1 MGGYG
6 RREQCLY
13 SDVDLLFLFQNRIPA
28 EAEALIREIIYP
40 LWDIGLDIGH
50 ATRTLKDCIN
60 LAGTDFEVLTSLL
73 DARFICGMSLL
84 YSDMTEQIQKKVILR
99 QSNKITSWLVETN
112 QQRHQHFGDATYLLE
127 PNIKE
132 GQGGLRD
139 YHTMLWL
146 SQIRFNLKHPKDLEY
161 YGCLSHDEFEALS
174 KSLSFIWDIRSRL
187 HHLIGRKYDQLHFE
201 YQPRLAES
209 LKYKEDNGQKPVEQF
224 LGELHGQMDFIKQ
237 EHQMFLYELGAAKKW
252 FNIKKKFPRETQ
264 IHGLEVEKDMLTFSA
279 PEDILK
285 SPELLIKIFQE
296 SVRLKIPLNIEAK
309 RLVKE
314 FSYIINDNFRTSHS
328 VVKIF
333 EYILLSP
340 APTFNVLNEMLNT
353 GFLVRFIP
361 EFKGIINRIEYD
373 EYHVFPVDK
382 HSLRTVRTIK
392 QFGTPDDP
400 LKDTLYGN
408 LYKEMPKKKPLLW
421 AALLHDIG
429 KGESTGENHAG
440 KGAEI
445 AESILTQKGL
455 NTNDIE
461 TVSFLIREHLFLVN
475 TATRRDIND
484 EETAIFCAGKIQDIN
499 RLKMLYLLTVADF
512 IATGPKAWN
521 EWVSVLLRDLFFKVL
536 KILEKGDLA
545 SHEAVESVKNKK
557 EICRKALQPLVGNEG
572 ESLLDDMAPRY
583 LLYTPAEDIS
593 AHVRLYQQLIG
604 NADSTSLR
612 LEPATSDFVWS
623 ISKDEDSNTREIT
636 ICAKDSPGFFSKI
649 AGVFTLNSIHIL
661 EAQIYTWNN
670 GISLDVFRVKPPPD
684 QLLENEKWAKAE
696 KDLCGVL
703 TGKTDLKKALS
714 ERTRNYASFKPRT
727 LEEPNKV
734 VIDNE
739 TSGFFTIIEVFT
751 YDYPGL
757 LFKITDVLFKCNL
770 NIYFSQIATKADQV
784 VDVFYVRDF
793 DGQKTDSP
801 EQIEFIKAAITEV
814 LPEV

>member
-1 MGGYG
+1 M
-6 RREQCLY
+6 E
-13 SDVDLLFLFQNRIPA
+13 
-28 EAEALIREIIYP
+28 
-40 LWDIGLDIGH
+40 
-50 ATRTLKDCIN
+50 
-60 LAGTDFEVLTSLL
+60 
-73 DARFICGMSLL
+73 
-84 YSDMTEQIQKKVILR
+84 
-99 QSNKITSWLVETN
+99 
-112 QQRHQHFGDATYLLE
+112 
-127 PNIKE
+127 
-132 GQGGLRD
+132 
-139 YHTMLWL
+139 
-146 SQIRFNLKHPKDLEY
+146 
-161 YGCLSHDEFEALS
+161 
-174 KSLSFIWDIRSRL
+174 
-187 HHLIGRKYDQLHFE
+187 
-201 YQPRLAES
+201 
-209 LKYKEDNGQKPVEQF
+209 
-224 LGELHGQMDFIKQ
+224 FIKQ
-237 EHQMFLYELGAAKKW
+237 KHQMFLYELGAAKKW

-264 IHGLEVEKDMLTFSA
+264 IDGLEVEKDMLTFSA
-279 PEDILK
+279 PEEILK

-309 RLVKE
+309 RLVRE
-314 FSYIINDNFRTSHS
+314 FSYLIDENFRNSRS

-353 GFLVRFIP
+353 GFLVKFIP
-361 EFKGIINRIEYD
+361 EFKRIINRIEYD

-392 QFGTPDDP
+392 QFGTEDDP

-408 LYKEMPKKKPLLW
+408 LYKEMSKKRLLLW

-429 KGESTGENHAG
+429 KGESTGENHAR

-461 TVSFLIREHLFLVN
+461 TVSFLIQEHLFLIH

-521 EWVSVLLRDLFFKVL
+521 EWVSVLLRDLFFKIL

-545 SHEAVESVKNKK
+545 SYEAVESVKNKK
-557 EICRKALQPLVGNEG
+557 EICRKALQPFIQVSDVNQL

-583 LLYTPAEDIS
+583 LLYTPADDIT
-593 AHVRLYQQLIG
+593 AHVRLYQRLIG
-604 NADSTSLR
+604 GEDLR
-612 LEPATSDFVWS
+612 GFKNPAGLLLDFVWS
-623 ISKDEDSNTREIT
+623 ITKDEDSNTRQIT
-636 ICAKDSPGFFSKI
+636 ICAKDSPGLFSKI

-684 QLLENEKWAKAE
+684 QLFENEKWAKAE
-696 KDLCGVL
+696 KDLHGVL
-703 TGKTDLKKALS
+703 SGKTDLKKALS

-727 LEEPNKV
+727 LEEPNQV

-793 DGQKTDSP
+793 EGQKTDSP
-801 EQIEFIKAAITEV
+801 EQIEAVRAAITEV
-814 LPEV
+814 LPEI